1 MASKTDRKGETRKN
15 WATPEL
21 RKTSI
26 EQITAN
32 ANNSPTVDGGSGKFT
47 SHDS

>member
-1 MASKTDRKGETRKN
+1 MTGKTDKKAEIRKD
-15 WATPEL
+15 WVAPEL

-32 ANNSPTVDGGSGKFT
+32 ATGISTTDGGSGNAN
-47 SHDS
+47 HDS